1 MTMNIQ
7 ADNGKIIQT
16 PSQAAQPEQ
25 LLGKAASVAVAN
37 HGQNT
42 ADGLAANQT
51 RLLDGRVV
59 TMRRAIGDD
68 LINAERISTDS
79 DIIRGF
85 VMASSCASIDGAPL
99 LYETLRFMDLA
110 DCQAVVS
117 LYHTVMGNSPS
128 PAPHT

>member
-25 LLGKAASVAVAN
+25 LLGRAASVAVAN

-68 LINAERISTDS
+68 LINADRISGDS
-79 DIIRGF
+79 DIVRGF
-85 VMASSCASIDGAPL
+85 ALAASCASIDGSPL
-99 LYETLRFMDLA
+99 PYETFRSMDLA
-110 DCQAVVS
+110 DCQAIAG
-117 LYHTVMGNSPS
+117 LYHAVMGNSPY
-128 PAPHT
+128 PTPRT